1 MATPSLTG
9 WTWLRRPDVR
19 VENGL
24 LVCSFV
30 GKRYSPGVDWTRLL
44 NSIVRVR
51 DETDAVSFVRQW
63 GLLGFAGAP
72 LSTTS
77 LSPGFESVLGLTWI
91 LREDEPPVVNV
102 GDISDEVAAWYE
114 QPNVR
119 KEPVQMILRFA
130 EDMRTLSEVV
140 HIIDFFG
147 EDAPAANYDAEQWI
161 NDLSPDCHK
170 ALTESSKQTHSD
182 MRQFGSTE
190 PYDLQY
196 VLRTVI
202 KSARFQFSDR
212 SQRGIWV
219 RLDRATGRVGLEFDG
234 LFRFV
239 EYILLS
245 DNAPSPKFCEDPQCG
260 QLFFPIR
267 KSRRYCPPPPGRKH
281 SRCENRHG
289 REKRRAKANASNSTG
304 SAPGG

>member
-9 WTWLRRPDVR
+9 WTWLRRPHAR
-19 VENGL
+19 VEKGL
-24 LVCSFV
+24 LVCSGV
-30 GKRYSPGVDWTRLL
+30 GKRYSPGVDCTRLL

-63 GLLGFAGAP
+63 GLLGFAEAP

-77 LSPGFESVLGLTWI
+77 LSSGFESVLGLTWI

-102 GDISDEVAAWYE
+102 GDISDEVAAWHE

-119 KEPVQMILRFA
+119 KEPVQMTLRFA

-140 HIIDFFG
+140 RIMDFFR
-147 EDAPAANYDAEQWI
+147 EDPRAANYDAEQWI
-161 NDLSPDCHK
+161 NDLSPDCNK
-170 ALTESSKQTHSD
+170 ALTESSQQFHSVVSEL
-182 MRQFGSTE
+182 GSTE
-190 PYDLQY
+190 PYDSQY
-196 VLRTVI
+196 VLKTVI
-202 KSARFQFSDR
+202 KTARAQFSDR

-245 DNAPSPKFCEDPQCG
+245 DNAPSPARCEDPQCG

-267 KSRRYCPPPPGRKH
+267 SSRSYCPPPPGRKR
-281 SRCENRHG
+281 SLCEQRHG
-289 REKRRAKANASNSTG
+289 KEKRRAKAHASNSTG